1 MAKKEQK
8 EESKPKTNEE
18 LYDELYS
25 YIEEAKS
32 NSGVWEQ
39 KANDYYKLRMRD
51 KKTKTFPF
59 PGCSNLRLPTI
70 ETYLRKAKSSLLAL
84 YTNVKPR
91 CMVIPQQGQDL
102 QNANNVEKFLD
113 WLADVKMNILEKLIV
128 VTDQMLQHGIGII
141 KVVWRMEE
149 NQYVEKI
156 NIKDL
161 SPQEVT
167 MIFDPNIPDE
177 QLVQYA
183 IQRFKVDTSE
193 TVLADNMESITKAIQ
208 DLRAGKTSIE
218 VKLKDELYNAPEI
231 IACDPTYVYVPAD
244 AGIDIQKLAWIGH
257 EYFERYDCLKYKA
270 EYGTIDKEAL
280 KDVDMYAGMDLQ
292 DERNVNFTKDLREG
306 IDRIN
311 NPSKLVRVI
320 DLYCHYDLDNDGVNE
335 KCHFLLAPDFTTI
348 LKKQR
353 LENDSQKFPF
363 VRFHT
368 EIIDDRWFS
377 PRGYPEHLE
386 DLSKEIDA
394 QHNQKLDSQTIRNA
408 PIFTF
413 RSGIVNPK
421 LVKFIPGQ
429 GIPVPG
435 TTPLNDALQI
445 MNNNNP
451 GIEFSY
457 EREELMLKT
466 TIQEYLGQMDY
477 SVQSMINKRQPRTL
491 GEVQMQSQ
499 AANMVFSLD
508 AAMYAF
514 SLTEMFTQILELC
527 QQYMPERIYTLIVGQ
542 DGVQP
547 LNISRDEIQG
557 KYHIYCRGNDIN
569 SNPQL
574 RAQKAFMRVQT
585 LLNPQTMQ
593 IGVVTPM
600 NAFEIL
606 KNFLQAD
613 GEIMWQSMIT
623 PPQPPP
629 PPPPPVQIDMENL
642 TDAEQSQVLQR
653 SGIEPDPLG
662 RAVKR
667 RIELNE
673 SLNSVKMEEAKAL
686 TGMLKVKG
694 DIDAKEKELE
704 QQAEIGGRESFGGN
718 TRRKK
723 N

>member
-1 MAKKEQK
+1 MAKNEAKVKEK
-8 EESKPKTNEE
+8 KPKTTEE
-18 LYDELYS
+18 IYTKIYGM
-25 YIEEAKS
+25 IEEAKS
-32 NSGVWEQ
+32 NSSTWAE
-39 KANDYYKLRMRD
+39 KANDFYNLRMRN
-51 KKTKTFPF
+51 KKPKNFPF

-84 YTNVKPR
+84 FTNVKPR
-91 CMVIPQQGQDL
+91 MMVIPQGGQDL

-113 WLADVKMNILEKLIV
+113 WIVDVKIKLLNKLIIT
-128 VTDQMLQHGIGII
+128 TDTMLQHGVGIM
-141 KVVWRMEE
+141 KVIWRMEE
-149 NQYVEKI
+149 NQYKEKI
-156 NIKDL
+156 DIKDL
-161 SPQEVT
+161 SVEEVT
-167 MIFDPNIPDE
+167 ALFDPNIPDE
-177 QLVQYA
+177 ALLQFA
-183 IQRFKVDTSE
+183 IKKFNVDTSE
-193 TVLADNMESITKAIQ
+193 TVMAENIENITKAIAE
-208 DLRAGKTSIE
+208 LRNGETKVE
-218 VKLKDELYNAPEI
+218 VSLKDEIYNCADVVP
-231 IACDPTYVYVPAD
+231 CDPTYVYVPTD
-244 AGIDIQKLAWIGH
+244 GGIDIQDLAWIAH

-270 EYGTIDKEAL
+270 ENDVIDKSAL
-280 KDVDMYAGMDLQ
+280 EDVDYFAGLDLQ
-292 DERNVNFTKDLREG
+292 DEKNVNFTKDMREG
-306 IDRIN
+306 IERIN
-311 NPSKLVRVI
+311 NPSNMVRVI
-320 DLYCHYDLDNDGVNE
+320 DMYCYYDLDGDKVDE
-335 KCHFLLAPDFTTI
+335 KCHFLLAPDFSVI

-363 VRFHT
+363 VRFAT
-368 EIIDDRWFS
+368 EIMDNRWFS
-377 PRGYPEHLE
+377 ARGYPEHLE
-386 DLSKEIDA
+386 DMSKEIDA

-435 TTPLNDALQI
+435 TTPLNDAIQI

-508 AAMYAF
+508 AAMYAQ
-514 SLTEMFTQILELC
+514 SLTEVFTQILELC
-527 QQYMPERIYTLIVGQ
+527 QQYMPERIYTLVVGQ

-574 RAQKAFMRVQT
+574 RAQKAFARVQV

-600 NAFEIL
+600 NAFEVL
-606 KNFLQAD
+606 KNYLQSD
-613 GEIMWQSMIT
+613 GELAWQAMIT

-629 PPPPPVQIDMENL
+629 PPAPPIKLAMDDLE
-642 TDAEQSQVLQR
+642 DGEKAQVLQR
-653 SGIEPDPLG
+653 MGIQPDIRG
-662 RAVKR
+662 RQLKSQSITQEKSV
-667 RIELNE
+667 EQE
-673 SLNSVKMEEAKAL
+673 SKKVDNLTKIVDAIGGLDESEE
-686 TGMLKVKG
+686 G
-694 DIDAKEKELE
+694 
-704 QQAEIGGRESFGGN
+704 EIGGSQELGG
-718 TRRKK
+718 
-723 N
+723 

>member
-1 MAKKEQK
+1 MAKKEVKAK
-8 EESKPKTNEE
+8 EEKPKTE
-18 LYDELYS
+18 DELYQKIYS
-25 YIEEAKS
+25 MIEEAKN
-32 NSGVWEQ
+32 NSSTWAE
-39 KANDYYKLRMRD
+39 KSKDWYSLRMRD
-51 KKTKTFPF
+51 KKTKNFPF

-91 CMVIPQQGQDL
+91 MMVIPQSGQDL
-102 QNANNVEKFLD
+102 QNANNIEKFLD
-113 WLADVKMNILEKLIV
+113 WLVDVKIKLLDKLIIC
-128 VTDQMLQHGIGII
+128 TDTMLQNGIGIM
-141 KVVWRMEE
+141 KVIWRMEE
-149 NQYVEKI
+149 NQYKEKI
-156 NIKDL
+156 DIKDL
-161 SPQEVT
+161 SVEEVT
-167 MIFDPNIPDE
+167 ALFDPNIPDE
-177 QLVQYA
+177 ALLQFA
-183 IQRFKVDTSE
+183 IKKFNVDMSE
-193 TVLADNMESITKAIQ
+193 TVMADNVENITKAITE
-208 DLRAGKTSIE
+208 LRSGETKVDVI
-218 VKLKDELYNAPEI
+218 LKDEVYNSPDTI
-231 IACDPTYVYVPAD
+231 PCDPTYVYVPTD
-244 AGIDIQKLAWIGH
+244 SGLDIQSLAWIAH

-270 EYGTIDKEAL
+270 DYGTIDKAAL
-280 KDVDMYAGMDLQ
+280 DDIDFFAGLDLQ
-292 DERNVNFTKDLREG
+292 DEKNVNFAKDLREG
-306 IDRIN
+306 VERIN
-311 NPSKLVRVI
+311 NPSKMVRVI
-320 DLYCHYDLDNDGVNE
+320 DMYCYYDLDGDKVNE
-335 KCHFLLAPDFTTI
+335 KCHFLLAPDFNVI

-363 VRFHT
+363 VRFST
-368 EIIDDRWFS
+368 EIMDNRWFS
-377 PRGYPEHLE
+377 ARGYPEHLE
-386 DLSKEIDA
+386 DMSKEIDA

-435 TTPLNDALQI
+435 TTPLNDAIQI

-508 AAMYAF
+508 AAMYAQ
-514 SLTEMFTQILELC
+514 SLTELFTQILELC
-527 QQYMPERIYTLIVGQ
+527 QQYMPERIYTLVVGQ

-547 LNISRDEIQG
+547 LNITRDEIQG
-557 KYHIYCRGNDIN
+557 KYHIFCRGNDIN

-574 RAQKAFMRVQT
+574 RAQKAFARVQV

-606 KNFLQAD
+606 KNYLQSD
-613 GEIMWQSMIT
+613 GELAWQSMIT

-629 PPPPPVQIDMENL
+629 PPAPPIKLAMQDLE
-642 TDAEQSQVLQR
+642 DGEKAQVLQR
-653 SGIEPDPLG
+653 MGIQPDIRG
-662 RAVKR
+662 RQLK
-667 RIELNE
+667 
-673 SLNSVKMEEAKAL
+673 SQAK
-686 TGMLKVKG
+686 VQ
-694 DIDAKEKELE
+694 EKEVE
-704 QQAEIGGRESFGGN
+704 QQSAKVDNLTKIVDAIEGLENEEEGEIGGSQELGG
-718 TRRKK
+718 
-723 N
+723 

>member
-1 MAKKEQK
+1 MAKEVKVKEK
-8 EESKPKTNEE
+8 KPKNDEE
-18 LYDELYS
+18 LYQEIYGM
-25 YIEEAKS
+25 IEEAKS
-32 NSGVWEQ
+32 NSSTWAE
-39 KANDYYKLRMRD
+39 KANDYYNLRMRN
-51 KKTKTFPF
+51 KKSKNFPF

-84 YTNVKPR
+84 FTNVKPR
-91 CMVIPQQGQDL
+91 MMVIPQSGQDL
-102 QNANNVEKFLD
+102 QNANNIEKFLD
-113 WLADVKMNILEKLIV
+113 WLVDVKIKMLDKLIMC
-128 VTDQMLQHGIGII
+128 TDNMLQHGIGIM
-141 KVVWRMEE
+141 KVIWRMEE
-149 NQYVEKI
+149 NQYKETI
-156 NIKDL
+156 DIKDL
-161 SPQEVT
+161 SVEEVT
-167 MIFDPNIPDE
+167 ALFDPNIPDE
-177 QLVQYA
+177 ALLQFA
-183 IQRFKVDTSE
+183 IKKFNVDTSE
-193 TVLADNMESITKAIQ
+193 TVMADNIENITKAIAE
-208 DLRAGKTSIE
+208 LRNGKTKVE
-218 VKLKDELYNAPEI
+218 VVLKDEIYNSPDVVP
-231 IACDPTYVYVPAD
+231 CDPTYVYVPTD
-244 AGIDIQKLAWIGH
+244 GGIDIQALAWIAH

-270 EYGTIDKEAL
+270 EYGTIDKSAL
-280 KDVDMYAGMDLQ
+280 DDIDYFAGLDLQ
-292 DERNVNFTKDLREG
+292 DEKNVNFTKDLREG

-311 NPSKLVRVI
+311 NPSKMVRVI
-320 DLYCHYDLDNDGVNE
+320 DMYCYYDLDGDKVNE
-335 KCHFLLAPDFTTI
+335 KCHFLLAPDFNTI

-363 VRFHT
+363 VRFAT
-368 EIIDDRWFS
+368 EIMDNRWFS
-377 PRGYPEHLE
+377 ARGYPEHLE
-386 DLSKEIDA
+386 DMSKEIDA

-435 TTPLNDALQI
+435 TTPLNDAIQI

-508 AAMYAF
+508 AAMYAA
-514 SLTEMFTQILELC
+514 SLTEIFTQILELC
-527 QQYMPERIYTLIVGQ
+527 QQYMPERVFALVVGQ
-542 DGVQP
+542 DGIQP
-547 LNISRDEIQG
+547 LNITRDEIQG

-574 RAQKAFMRVQT
+574 RAQKSFARVQV

-606 KNFLQAD
+606 KNYLQAD
-613 GEIMWQSMIT
+613 GELAWQAMIT

-629 PPPPPVQIDMENL
+629 MPAPPIKLAMQDLE
-642 TDAEQSQVLQR
+642 DGEKAQVLQR
-653 SGIEPDPLG
+653 MGIQPDVRG
-662 RAVKR
+662 RQLKSQATVQEKSV
-667 RIELNE
+667 EQE
-673 SLNSVKMEEAKAL
+673 SVKVDNLKKIVDAIGGLDEGEES
-686 TGMLKVKG
+686 
-694 DIDAKEKELE
+694 
-704 QQAEIGGRESFGGN
+704 EIGGSQELGG
-718 TRRKK
+718 
-723 N
+723 